1 MIDALVTS
9 IVILMAWSFLYRE
22 NIFYRIGEAL
32 LVGLALAISVK
43 VGLDVLFNR
52 IYIPIVVKQQ
62 WFSPTLIAVA
72 LGLIMYTRFSKSL
85 WWMSR
90 WPIALLSGAGLGVAM
105 KGAVMAQIVRQL
117 DIGSLFT
124 KDIFTGVNNLILL
137 VTAVTSLAYFLYTFE
152 HKGILAPVAKLGIYS
167 MMICFGTTLG
177 LFLMSNIGFAIS
189 LIPNTVRPPGIY
201 VSIAAVILIILDNI
215 LRKK

>member
-1 MIDALVTS
+1 MIDALVMS

-62 WFSPTLIAVA
+62 WLSPTLIAVA
-72 LGLIMYTRFSKSL
+72 LGLMMYTRFSKSL
-85 WWMSR
+85 WWVSR

-137 VTAVTSLAYFLYTFE
+137 VTAITSLAYFLYTFE
-152 HKGILAPVAKLGIYS
+152 HKGALAPVAKLGIYS

-189 LIPNTVRPPGIY
+189 LIPTVVRPPGLY
-201 VSIAAVILIILDNI
+201 ASIVAIILIIVDNLI
-215 LRKK
+215 KKE